1 VGYVNFTSWMLLA
14 VPAAAMAQVGAAAAH
29 KLPRKPLLY
38 LFIVILVFMSL
49 RMMGVLGWL
58 GWHV

>member
-1 VGYVNFTSWMLLA
+1 MKKRSHAG
-14 VPAAAMAQVGAAAAH
+14 
-29 KLPRKPLLY
+29 LY

-58 GWHV
+58 GWNI